1 MNYIY
6 RKIRL
11 DDIRLYSENPRF
23 ESASSEEEIIQK
35 LILDQGGK
43 LLNLAEHIIDNGFNP
58 SDIPIVFKKGK
69 KFIVK
74 EGNRRAG
81 ALKLVDNPNLIYT
94 DNLLRNKFSVLRS
107 QKGHLIPSHVYCVIF
122 NKPADA
128 DEWIRLKH
136 AVKTEGV
143 GTEKWN
149 SQQANRF
156 AKGDIRELPIE
167 LQAFEILK
175 NNRETSQS
183 IKNLIP
189 TIKATNL
196 RRLLTDPYVRNKI
209 GLSVIDGQ
217 LILLQPQKSALKNLE
232 SLISIISS
240 DSFVVDKIYY
250 NRDRRRFINSIK
262 LARIKIKTSIPLPS
276 KKNTRAVLYKYNSL
290 IDPRDKTPSSV
301 GDKVKSIY
309 NELQIVSLDVT
320 PHASA
325 FLLRALIEIAVKRY
339 LKRQGIKSDNSD
351 VIYVKSSSGKT
362 KKIDSLKGK
371 INYIADTFITDS
383 DLKSHVQLLNKK
395 FFTTSLNQFVHNEF
409 YQATR
414 SELMDFWR
422 NAHKFFDFLITK

>member
-1 MNYIY
+1 MYVQATDLNQDIFYQGDLVKDFPFFIFDKDTSLAGFEKNPEAKLEVKAKLSLVMVLSQTCDVQR
-6 RKIRL
+6 RKNAIVCPVYKMQDFSFSK
-11 DDIRLYSENPRF
+11 DDSEK
-23 ESASSEEEIIQK
+23 I
-35 LILDQGGK
+35 
-43 LLNLAEHIIDNGFNP
+43 
-58 SDIPIVFKKGK
+58 KKRK
-69 KFIVK
+69 T
-74 EGNRRAG
+74 
-81 ALKLVDNPNLIYT
+81 P
-94 DNLLRNKFSVLRS
+94 NKFSVLRS

-351 VIYVKSSSGKT
+351 VIYVT
-362 KKIDSLKGK
+362 
-371 INYIADTFITDS
+371 TE
-383 DLKSHVQLLNKK
+383 VQLNIQTNESASCRYATEQGVAYGSMKK
-395 FFTTSLNQFVHNEF
+395 NFTKQAANYHAAKVTGLQNYVYYSFFVRCKDAAGNANTGDVMISFQFVP
-409 YQATR
+409 
-414 SELMDFWR
+414 
-422 NAHKFFDFLITK
+422 